1 MMWRDIREALKSLM
15 VPRTKYR
22 LAGVTLGDLVPATD
36 GLFDQRRS
44 KALAAMDAIIEKHG
58 AKAIGLGNGA
68 SLHKEES

>member
-1 MMWRDIREALKSLM
+1 MMWKDIRAALHSLM

-22 LAGVTLGDLVPATD
+22 LAGVTLGDLVPANE

-58 AKAIGLGNGA
+58 AKSIRLGGIGE
-68 SLHKEES
+68 KEDS

>member
-1 MMWRDIREALKSLM
+1 M

-22 LAGVTLGDLVPATD
+22 LAGVTLSDLAPANA

-58 AKAIGLGNGA
+58 TKSISLGGIT
-68 SLHKEES
+68 EEEGP

>member
-1 MMWRDIREALKSLM
+1 M

-22 LAGVTLGDLVPATD
+22 LAGVTLSDLAPANA

-58 AKAIGLGNGA
+58 TKSIGLGETQKDN
-68 SLHKEES
+68 L